1 MIFPIFL
8 FVAIAAAQQAI
19 YGQCGGVGWTGATS
33 CAIGSTCVYQNQY
46 YSQCL
51 PGAASSILSSKTTTI
66 ASATSKTSTLTTKVS
81 STSTSTTRSKIP
93 IDVIPDLNYYN
104 RNLLS
109 IHSGP
114 TSTLGIEYFITF
126 GDSYSQTGFD
136 PTLTQ
141 PAAGNPL
148 GNPNLQGFTTTGG
161 LNWIGYLIETYNVTL
176 MLSYNFAFGGATTN
190 ASLVAPYT
198 PTVLSLID
206 QVNQFVQYIPSGPWS
221 ASNTLFGIYM
231 GVNDVGNSYY
241 FSNYTILL
249 GQIMDSYFAE
259 VQRLYNAGGRNFLFL
274 TVPPTQD
281 SPLFIAKGTT
291 VQTSLAAAISRYN
304 AAIVSRVA
312 EFKAANA
319 GSKTWVYDTQVPFLA
334 AINNPTAYG
343 SADATCI
350 NADGVSCLWW
360 NNYHPGQI
368 IHKLVA
374 QGVATLLKGTF
385 W

>member
-1 MIFPIFL
+1 MIFPILL
-8 FVAIAAAQQAI
+8 FVATTAAQQAA
-19 YGQCGGVGWTGATS
+19 YGQCGGVSWTGATS
-33 CAIGSTCVYQNQY
+33 CATGSTCVYQNQY

-51 PGAASSILSSKTTTI
+51 PGADSSTSSSKTTSI
-66 ASATSKTSTLTTKVS
+66 LPATSKVSTLTSKVS
-81 STSTSTTRSKIP
+81 STSTSIAKS
-93 IDVIPDLNYYN
+93 
-104 RNLLS
+104 
-109 IHSGP
+109 P
-114 TSTLGIEYFITF
+114 TSTAGIEYFITF

-161 LNWIGYLIETYNVTL
+161 LNWIGYLVETYNVTL

-190 ASLVAPYT
+190 ASLVAPYA

-206 QVNQFVQYIPSGPWS
+206 QVDQFVQYIPSGPWS
-221 ASNTLFGIYM
+221 ASNTLFGIFM
-231 GVNDVGNSYY
+231 GVNDVGNAYY
-241 FSNYTILL
+241 LSNYTTVL

-259 VQRLYNAGGRNFLFL
+259 VQRLYDAGGRNFLFL

-281 SPLFIAKGTT
+281 SPLFIAQGTA
-291 VQTSLAAAISRYN
+291 VQASLATAISQYN
-304 AAIVSRVA
+304 AALVSRVT
-312 EFKAANA
+312 EFKVANA
-319 GSKTWVYDTQVPFLA
+319 GSKTWVYDTQIPFLA

-343 SADATCI
+343 SANATCI
-350 NADGVSCLWW
+350 NSDGVSCLWW

-374 QGVATLLKGTF
+374 QGVATLMKGTF